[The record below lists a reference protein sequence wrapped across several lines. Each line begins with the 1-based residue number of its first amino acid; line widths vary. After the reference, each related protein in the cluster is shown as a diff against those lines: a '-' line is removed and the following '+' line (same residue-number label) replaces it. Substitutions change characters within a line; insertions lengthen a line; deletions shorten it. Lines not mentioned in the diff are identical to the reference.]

1 LFNRVNISVLFCQY
15 QVAVRSLVLKHGP
28 LPPEDYCNEVAS
40 LFNVFILNAG
50 QHSDIATKVFGDR
63 LLNDLTAS
71 LRASSMDYSMDLPDQ
86 VYITFASM
94 FADLAMGSA
103 TYDDTIVKL
112 IVEGAGLDYGP
123 RRLLRGIANLETAL
137 WSTYF
142 DPILS
147 TLLSDP
153 DRNMHLQWSNS
164 APTERGSARPDA
176 AIYHKQQGSFV
187 GSRGYGEAKPEGTS
201 THDISVDFLRL
212 AMFCKNS
219 IDVSLLDSTLAFQ
232 INNFTITFYL
242 QQLTARGIYASFE
255 IARITFPR
263 SLEDIP
269 AFFNLRNIRL
279 LLAVNKVFW
288 HKCVASDKPATI
300 AHRYCQTI
308 PNWQKNIRT
317 QQDSQRT
324 PSLRIEQ

>member
-1 LFNRVNISVLFCQY
+1 MSAFDPHMSPQDKWDKIKTSV
-15 QVAVRSLVLKHGP
+15 A
-28 LPPEDYCNEVAS
+28 
-40 LFNVFILNAG
+40 
-50 QHSDIATKVFGDR
+50 HSAKSFSRRDIATKVFGDR
-63 LLNDLTAS
+63 LLNDLSAS

-103 TYDDTIVKL
+103 TCDDTSVKL

-123 RRLLRGIANLETAL
+123 RRLLRGIANLIQKLPSTPVNVKNTSETAL

-164 APTERGSARPDA
+164 APTERGSTRPDA

-212 AMFCKNS
+212 AVFCKNS

-255 IARITFPR
+255 IACITFPR
-263 SLEDIP
+263 SLEGIP
-269 AFFNLRNIRL
+269 AFFNLHNIRL

-288 HKCVASDKPATI
+288 HKCVVSGKPATI